1 MPDCVQMTA
10 VLMLA
15 GFFMQKMV
23 KQVRLKNYKL
33 YKQMKIEQVK
43 VDDLTLQLN
52 LNIEKADVADKVKKA
67 LNDYRR
73 KAELKGFR
81 KGMAPMSLIQKMH
94 GTQALVESVNDKISE
109 SLQNYIVENKLNIL
123 GEPLPNDEKQQAID
137 WENAESYDFV
147 FDIALAPELNFTLSK
162 DDKIVSYEV
171 EVSEESRK
179 SYKSNLL
186 KQYGKLENTDEIHE
200 DDFIIADLEQEGMK
214 IEGTYITL
222 RTIED
227 KSLFLGKKAG
237 ESFEIDVNKTFT
249 NETDRAAMLKVK
261 KEELADL
268 NPMFTV
274 TIKEVKTFVEAEQN
288 QDLYDRLFGE
298 GEVKSEAEFDAKV
311 EERIKQ
317 EYQNESAYRFMLDAR
332 EYLLNKTNIQ
342 LPEEFLKRW
351 LYVINDGKFTME
363 EIEKDFQL
371 FLKDFRWQYIR
382 QYIMKEQKMEIKRE
396 DVMAVA
402 KKIAAMQFAMYGLNN
417 VPEEQL
423 ETYANSLISNE
434 KEGRRIYEKT
444 EEDMVLGYVKSVVT
458 LENKSIS
465 IDDLQKLNN

>member
-1 MPDCVQMTA
+1 
-10 VLMLA
+10 
-15 GFFMQKMV
+15 
-23 KQVRLKNYKL
+23 
-33 YKQMKIEQVK
+33 MKIEQVK

-171 EVSEESRK
+171 EVSEESK
-179 SYKSNLL
+179 KTYKSNML

-227 KSLFLGKKAG
+227 KGLFLGKKPG

-274 TIKEVKTFVEAEQN
+274 TIKEIKTFVEAEQN

-298 GEVKSEAEFDAKV
+298 GEVKSEAEFDVKV

-351 LYVINDGKFTME
+351 LYVINEGKFTME

-444 EEDMVLGYVKSVVT
+444 EEDMVLGYVKNTVT

-465 IDDLQKLNN
+465 IDELQKLNN

>member
-1 MPDCVQMTA
+1 
-10 VLMLA
+10 
-15 GFFMQKMV
+15 
-23 KQVRLKNYKL
+23 
-33 YKQMKIEQVK
+33 MKIEQVK

-171 EVSEESRK
+171 EVSEESK
-179 SYKSNLL
+179 KTYKSNML

-227 KSLFLGKKAG
+227 KGLFLGKKPG

-298 GEVKSEAEFDAKV
+298 GEVKSEAEFDVKV

-351 LYVINDGKFTME
+351 LYVINEGKFTME

-444 EEDMVLGYVKSVVT
+444 EEDMVLDYVKNTVT

-465 IDDLQKLNN
+465 IDELQKLNN

>member
-1 MPDCVQMTA
+1 
-10 VLMLA
+10 
-15 GFFMQKMV
+15 
-23 KQVRLKNYKL
+23 
-33 YKQMKIEQVK
+33 MKIEQVK

-81 KGMAPMSLIQKMH
+81 KGMAPISLIQKMH

-123 GEPLPNDEKQQAID
+123 EEPLPNDEKQQAID

-171 EVSEESRK
+171 EVSEESK
-179 SYKSNLL
+179 KTYKSNML

-227 KSLFLGKKAG
+227 KGLFLGKKPG

-298 GEVKSEAEFDAKV
+298 GEVKSEAEFDVKV

-444 EEDMVLGYVKSVVT
+444 EEDMVLGYVKNTVT

-465 IDDLQKLNN
+465 IDELQKLNN

>member
-1 MPDCVQMTA
+1 M
-10 VLMLA
+10 
-15 GFFMQKMV
+15 
-23 KQVRLKNYKL
+23 
-33 YKQMKIEQVK
+33 
-43 VDDLTLQLN
+43 
-52 LNIEKADVADKVKKA
+52 
-67 LNDYRR
+67 
-73 KAELKGFR
+73 
-81 KGMAPMSLIQKMH
+81 
-94 GTQALVESVNDKISE
+94 
-109 SLQNYIVENKLNIL
+109 
-123 GEPLPNDEKQQAID
+123 
-137 WENAESYDFV
+137 
-147 FDIALAPELNFTLSK
+147 
-162 DDKIVSYEV
+162 
-171 EVSEESRK
+171 
-179 SYKSNLL
+179 

-200 DDFIIADLEQEGMK
+200 EDFIIADLEQESMK

-227 KSLFLGKKAG
+227 KGLFLGKKAG

-274 TIKEVKTFVEAEQN
+274 TIKEIKTFVEAEQS

-298 GEVKSEAEFDAKV
+298 GEVKTEAEFDAKV

-402 KKIAAMQFAMYGLNN
+402 KKIAAMQFAMYGLSN

-444 EEDMVLGYVKSVVT
+444 EEDMVLNYVKSVVT